1 MIQTYTRLKV
11 ADNTGARQI
20 MCINIPGKKKK
31 KKRGFCKKRRSGKS
45 GDCAVK
51 E

>member
-20 MCINIPGKKKK
+20 MCINVLGGTRKSFSRIGVVIVASVKKAIP
-31 KKRGFCKKRRSGKS
+31 
-45 GDCAVK
+45 
-51 E
+51 